1 MKKGMHGRLLAL
13 LLALIM
19 VLSILPMQAIAL
31 EPETSKATLVT
42 DASTLKA
49 GDQIILA
56 AEANGKT
63 FVAGAMSG
71 KFLTSVETSIDN
83 LAASTEVFTLGGKA
97 DKWTL
102 TASDGKKISTQA
114 AKALNNTGKGTDT
127 WKITIAA
134 DKTATVASTD
144 ETCGRILYN
153 VNTPRFMNY
162 TSNTNKSMLLPSIYK
177 LESAKEKVATP
188 TAVPATGS
196 ELEVGSTVAFSC
208 ATADAKIFYKTTGE
222 YVEYTAPVAVNAE
235 TTFTVKATKDGMS
248 DSAEATFTYKAY
260 KLVDKYVKAETLADG
275 DEVVAAYAYCNLHGL
290 WKGTL

>member
-1 MKKGMHGRLLAL
+1 MKKVMHGRLLAL

-102 TASDGKKISTQA
+102 TASYGKKISTQA
-114 AKALNNTGKGTDT
+114 AKALKNTGKGTDT

-144 ETCGRILYN
+144 ETCGRILYH
-153 VNTPRFMNY
+153 VKATRFMN
-162 TSNTNKSMLLPSIYK
+162 
-177 LESAKEKVATP
+177 
-188 TAVPATGS
+188 
-196 ELEVGSTVAFSC
+196 
-208 ATADAKIFYKTTGE
+208 
-222 YVEYTAPVAVNAE
+222 
-235 TTFTVKATKDGMS
+235 
-248 DSAEATFTYKAY
+248 
-260 KLVDKYVKAETLADG
+260 
-275 DEVVAAYAYCNLHGL
+275 
-290 WKGTL
+290 